1 MHMSP
6 RISGLVFDMDGTL
19 VDNMHFHHKAWKEFL
34 RRQGVSIT
42 DEEFHRKNVGIIT
55 EIIPR
60 FLPHAQ
66 EPDLILQLGMEKEA
80 VYRELYGPHIT
91 PIAGL
96 SDFLASAYTAGIPIA
111 LATAADQGNIQ
122 FTLEGLGM
130 AHFFRAITG
139 SEEVRRGKPDPDV
152 YLISAA
158 KLKVRPED
166 CIAFED
172 TPSGIQAA
180 RSAGMQVV
188 GIASTHTREELS
200 PYPLLTIIDDYQSLT
215 LDVLTKL
222 IP

>member
-1 MHMSP
+1 MTK
-6 RISGLVFDMDGTL
+6 ISGLVFDMDGTL
-19 VDNMHFHHKAWKEFL
+19 VDNMHYHHKAWKEFL
-34 RRQGVSIT
+34 RRQGVTIT

-66 EPDLILQLGMEKEA
+66 DKDLVHQLGMEKEA
-80 VYRELYGPHIT
+80 VYRELYGPHIS

-96 SDFLASAYTAGIPIA
+96 ETFLNAVYSAGIPIA

-122 FTLEGLGM
+122 FTLEGLGI
-130 AHFFRAITG
+130 AHYFSAITG

-152 YLISAA
+152 YLISVK
-158 KLKVRPED
+158 KLQADPAH

-172 TPSGIQAA
+172 TPSGIRAA
-180 RSAGMQVV
+180 RAAGMQVV
-188 GIASTHTREELS
+188 GLATTHTRAELN
-200 PYPLLTIIDDYQSLT
+200 PFPLLTIIDDYQSLT
-215 LDVLTKL
+215 LDALTKL